1 MHGRSVVKDATP
13 KDTPMTTRNLDRLLA
28 PRSVA
33 VIGAT
38 ARLRAVG
45 HLVLSN
51 MRAAG
56 FAGRLMPVNPHET
69 EIDGLQVWPDVA
81 SLPETPDL
89 AILATPPDTV
99 PGLIAELAARGCA
112 GAVVITAGFG
122 EGGDPDGTRR
132 KQAMLDAARP
142 ALLRIVGPNCLG
154 LLAPSAGVN
163 ASFSHV
169 PAKTGPIACFTQSGA
184 VAAALLDWATAR
196 DIGLRYLISL
206 GATAD
211 VDFGDLL
218 DFVASDPETKAVLLY
233 VESIASARKFMSAA
247 RAAARNKPVIVVKSG
262 RHPGAAAAA
271 ASHTGALAGSD
282 AVYDAAFRRAGVL
295 RVTGLEQLFAA
306 AETLTYAKP
315 VKGETLTILT
325 NGGGFGV
332 LAADA
337 LLDAHGTLATLTPET
352 RAALSDVLPRT
363 WSHANPVDIIGDA
376 NGARY
381 AAALGPILADP
392 ATDAVLALYCPTGVS
407 APSEAATGLVQAWN
421 AKPPGP
427 SPALLACWFG
437 AGSAENARADLTK
450 AGIPAFDSIATALDG
465 YANLAEFSRNR
476 RQLLHVPGQGSE
488 DDDRPDRSGAQ
499 AIFDA
504 ARAAG
509 RDWLDPAAVK
519 ALLRAYGI
527 PVARGGLAKTPDEAA
542 AIADEIG
549 GPVALKIH
557 SRAIPHKSDV
567 GGVMLNLTGGPAVQA
582 AALAMTA
589 RIAAARPDAVLEG
602 FAIEEMVVRP
612 KAFELIA
619 GVSVDPTF
627 GPVVLFGQ
635 GGVAV
640 EAIGDTSLA
649 LPPLDRDLARALVD
663 RTRVARLLRGFRGR
677 APIDFEAVYRLLV
690 NVARLALN
698 HREIVELDINPFLAD
713 VAGVVALDARIRI
726 GDPTAAVPSAIVP
739 YPDMLETEHTMRDST
754 RLRLRPIRPTDADS
768 LMRLHAML
776 SPSDIRAR
784 FHGVMRVL
792 EPSLL
797 VRLSQIDYDREMALI
812 AFAEGDPV
820 PIGVVR
826 SHADPN
832 NEDAEFAVL
841 VRSDWHGRGAG
852 TLLMHSIIDHARSKG
867 TGALV
872 GSVLSDN
879 DAMLRLTD
887 ELGFSVTSRLDDEVT
902 VRLVLA

>member
-1 MHGRSVVKDATP
+1 
-13 KDTPMTTRNLDRLLA
+13 MTTRNLDRLLA

-38 ARLRAVG
+38 ARPRAVG

-56 FAGRLMPVNPHET
+56 FTGRLMPVNPHET
-69 EIDGLQVWPDVA
+69 EIDGLQVWPDIA

-122 EGGDPDGTRR
+122 EGGDPDGAHR

-142 ALLRIVGPNCLG
+142 ALLRIIGPNCLG
-154 LLAPSAGVN
+154 LLAPAAGVN

-169 PAKTGPIACFTQSGA
+169 QAKTGPIACFTQSGA
-184 VAAALLDWATAR
+184 VAVALLDWATAH
-196 DIGLRYLISL
+196 DIGFRYLISL

-233 VESIASARKFMSAA
+233 VESISSARKFMSAA

-271 ASHTGALAGSD
+271 TSHTGALAGSD

-295 RVTGLEQLFAA
+295 RVTGLEQLFAG

-315 VKGETLTILT
+315 IKGESLTILT

-337 LLDAHGTLATLTPET
+337 LLDRGGTLAALAPAT
-352 RAALSDVLPRT
+352 RAALNDALPRT
-363 WSHANPVDIIGDA
+363 WSHGNPIDIIGDA
-376 NGARY
+376 DGARY
-381 AAALGPILADP
+381 AAALAPLLADP
-392 ATDAVLALYCPTGVS
+392 TVDAVLALYCPTAVS
-407 APSEAATGLVQAWN
+407 AAREAAAGLIQAWN
-421 AKPPGP
+421 AKPAGR

-437 AGSAENARADLTK
+437 AGPAEEARADLTR
-450 AGIPAFDSIATALDG
+450 AGIPAFESIATAIDG
-465 YANLAEFSRNR
+465 YANLAEYSRNR
-476 RQLLHVPGQGSE
+476 RQLLHVPSQGTQDE
-488 DDDRPDRSGAQ
+488 DRPDRLAAQ
-499 AIFDA
+499 AVFDA

-519 ALLRAYGI
+519 DVLRAYGI
-527 PVARGGLAKTPDEAA
+527 PVARGRVATTPDEAA
-542 AIADEIG
+542 SIAAEFG

-557 SRAIPHKSDV
+557 ARDIPHKSDV
-567 GGVMLNLTGGPAVQA
+567 GGVILNLMGGPAVRA
-582 AALAMTA
+582 AALAMAT
-589 RIAAARPDAVLEG
+589 RVAAARPDAILEG
-602 FAIEEMVVRP
+602 FAIEEMIARP
-612 KAFELIA
+612 DAFELIA

-635 GGVAV
+635 GGVSV
-640 EAIGDTSLA
+640 EAVGDTVLA

-677 APIDFEAVYRLLV
+677 PPVDFEAVYRLLV

-698 HREIVELDINPFLAD
+698 HREILELDINPFLAD
-713 VAGVVALDARIRI
+713 AAGVVAVDARIRI
-726 GDPTAAVPSAIVP
+726 GDPAGAIPSAIVP
-739 YPDMLETEHTMRDST
+739 YPDALETEHTLRDGT
-754 RLRLRPIRPTDADS
+754 RLSLRPIRPTDADS

-776 SPSDIRAR
+776 SPADIRAR
-784 FHGVMRVL
+784 FHGAMRVL

-852 TLLMHSIIDHARSKG
+852 VWLMREIIEHARSKR

-879 DAMLRLTD
+879 EPMLRLAE
-887 ELGFSVTSRLDDEVT
+887 ELGFSVVGRLDDEVT
-902 VRLVLA
+902 VRLVLG